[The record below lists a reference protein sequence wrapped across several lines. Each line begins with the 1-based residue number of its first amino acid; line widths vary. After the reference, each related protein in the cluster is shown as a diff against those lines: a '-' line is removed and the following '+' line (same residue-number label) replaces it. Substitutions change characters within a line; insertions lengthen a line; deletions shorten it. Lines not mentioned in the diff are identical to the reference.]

1 MPYKCD
7 IRLLLLGN
15 GKMNKESDSLIFGT
29 TAWIGSQ
36 CPMHQKSTTAGASS
50 ACNTNALSGERSGWP

>member
-15 GKMNKESDSLIFGT
+15 GKMNKEADSLIFGT

-36 CPMHQKSTTAGASS
+36 RPMHQKSTTAGA
-50 ACNTNALSGERSGWP
+50 